1 MERNVD
7 ASALDLKK
15 KNFNPDLNILNSEW
29 EIS

>member
-7 ASALDLKK
+7 ASALDLK